1 MLIRESFYEETDVF
15 GRPNTVHTEAAAG
28 TGAILKSISGFIVF
42 GFLIYSLYFT
52 GCYELTIFKGILAFF
67 VLAMFIGFTS
77 MIPFGTTFAPIIFEW
92 WWHNSPFWDFTTAAW
107 IVTGISMAAN
117 LLVVFG
123 TGLSREKI
131 KNTH

>member
-1 MLIRESFYEETDVF
+1 MNDLA
-15 GRPNTVHTEAAAG
+15 EAAAG
-28 TGAILKSISGFIVF
+28 TGAILKSRSGFIVF

-52 GCYELTIFKGILAFF
+52 GYYELTIFKGILAFV

-92 WWHNSPFWDFTTAAW
+92 WWHDIPFWDFTTAAW

-123 TGLSREKI
+123 AGLSQGKI